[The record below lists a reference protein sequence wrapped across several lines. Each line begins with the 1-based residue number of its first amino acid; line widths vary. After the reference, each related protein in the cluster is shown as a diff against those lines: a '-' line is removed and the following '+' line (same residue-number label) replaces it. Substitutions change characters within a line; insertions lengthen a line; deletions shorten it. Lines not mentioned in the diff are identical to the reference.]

1 MGRHL
6 VIARQTARSAQ
17 LLEAVRRIAAEDPA
31 AEFVLLIPE
40 TPLHHLRMVSDD
52 TAAALA
58 EQAAEE
64 ARAHFAAA
72 GIDLATVR
80 VADPN
85 PVLAATTEIHHRPG
99 YAGIV
104 VSTFPSGASRWL
116 KLDVVSRLR
125 RLAGLP
131 VTHVVSA
138 AETRPAGNT
147 A

>member
-6 VIARQTARSAQ
+6 VMARETARSQ
-17 LLEAVRRIAAEDPA
+17 ELLEAVRRLAEEDPA

-40 TPLHHLRMVSDD
+40 TPLHHLRMVTDG

-72 GIDLATVR
+72 GVDLATAR

-85 PVLAATTEIHHRPG
+85 PVLAATTEVAQHPG

-104 VSTFPSGASRWL
+104 VSTFAPGVSRWL
-116 KLDVVSRLR
+116 RMDVVSRLR
-125 RLAGLP
+125 RMTGLP
-131 VTHVVSA
+131 VTHVTSSPDLPRA
-138 AETRPAGNT
+138 AEAP
-147 A
+147 